1 MRAEREE
8 GDSTSRCASLEG
20 SRLQAAARRR
30 DGLVLHYAISME
42 RRLLGQQLE
51 PHSLAVVHGMMISE
65 G

>member
-1 MRAEREE
+1 MCEL
-8 GDSTSRCASLEG
+8 GG
-20 SRLQAAARRR
+20 LQAAARRR